1 MSKIEDVNNI
11 DLDNE
16 GEFIQVKKKSD
27 KNQDSK
33 TDKRK
38 TKARS
43 RNNSVG
49 EGKTSN
55 KPRSRNSSSNAGR
68 VNKIDNRSKPGR
80 GKNVRKG
87 GKIGRNYEDEEW
99 RTVYIGFIERGTSSE
114 ELANVFKV
122 LDPKLLICH
131 PIFNF

>member
-11 DLDNE
+11 DPDNE

-27 KNQDSK
+27 KNQDSR

-38 TKARS
+38 PKARS

-68 VNKIDNRSKPGR
+68 VNKVDNRSKPGR